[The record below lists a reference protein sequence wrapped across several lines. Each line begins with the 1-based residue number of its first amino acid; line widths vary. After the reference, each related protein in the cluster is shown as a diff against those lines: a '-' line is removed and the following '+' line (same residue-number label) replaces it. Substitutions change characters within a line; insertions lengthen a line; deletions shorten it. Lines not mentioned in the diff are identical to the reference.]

1 MDKPLLDISA
11 LSVSYG
17 EAVALSDVNLHMT
30 AGERLIL
37 LGRNG
42 AGKSTLLHTI
52 AGLVPPA
59 AGKISFKGVDVGK
72 RPAYEMARCG
82 VALVSEGRRVF
93 PSMSVRDNL
102 LVGGSWIPQGTR
114 GETLEAT
121 LSLFPVLRERY
132 AQFAGT
138 LSGGERQMLLIGRAL
153 MLKPALLLLD
163 EASQGLAPR
172 IVDEVLDIVERIGEM
187 GVSTLVVEQNTRA
200 LRLAGRV
207 LILNRGQLVFEGN
220 SKDES
225 ILAKVRD
232 HYLET
237 TGT

>member
-1 MDKPLLDISA
+1 MDKPLLEIES
-11 LSVSYG
+11 LTVKYG
-17 EAVALSDVNLHMT
+17 EAVAIADVSLNM
-30 AGERLIL
+30 AVGERLIL

-59 AGKISFKGVDVGK
+59 AGQVWFEGVDVGGL
-72 RPAYEMARCG
+72 PAYEIARRG

-102 LVGGSWIPQGTR
+102 LVGGTWIPQETR
-114 GETLEAT
+114 EESLETT

-132 AQFAGT
+132 AQLAGT

-153 MLKPALLLLD
+153 MLKPSLLLLD

-172 IVDEVLDIVERIGEM
+172 VVDEVLDVVERVGEL
-187 GVSTLVVEQNTRA
+187 GVSTLVVEQNTQA
-200 LRLAGRV
+200 LRLVGRV
-207 LILNRGQLVFEGN
+207 LLLNRGRLVFEGH
-220 SKDES
+220 SQDES
-225 ILAKVRD
+225 ILTKVRD
-232 HYLET
+232 QYLET
-237 TGT
+237 TG